1 MQYNDEQKQMIQEI
15 VDYIAKLPVGT
26 VITIMGVMEKI
37 FPDKKDEISES
48 HMYMGVD
55 LFDVHFAVLDLL
67 KKQGIELDAS
77 DSGDSCG
84 GLPYLYSLEIID
96 EQSEQSE

>member
-1 MQYNDEQKQMIQEI
+1 
-15 VDYIAKLPVGT
+15 
-26 VITIMGVMEKI
+26 
-37 FPDKKDEISES
+37 
-48 HMYMGVD
+48 MYMGVD
-55 LFDVHFAVLDLL
+55 LFDVHFVVLDLL
-67 KKQGIELDAS
+67 EKQGIELEAS

>member
-1 MQYNDEQKQMIQEI
+1 MMEYNNEQKQMIQEI

-26 VITIMGVMEKI
+26 VITTMGVMEKI
-37 FPDKKDEISES
+37 FPDKKDEIWENR
-48 HMYMGVD
+48 MYMGID
-55 LFDVHFAVLDLL
+55 LFDVYFAVLDLL
-67 KKQGIELDAS
+67 EKQGIELDAS

-96 EQSEQSE
+96 EQPE